1 MALGLTPQ
9 LRCHSEW
16 FPSKFRAWNSYP
28 ILPAQRAVTWNA
40 LRCPLMHA
48 CFSMSALPAMCAC
61 DRGPATAACSV
72 PSAQCLVRL
81 FKQAAPTAV
90 RQRIRSHRRSD
101 GGPSHD
107 DGRPVVEGPRATHRR
122 CGYVWGSSCRDVLRG
137 HAVHHRG
144 SRCRW
149 AQCAAQGRHP
159 LAGDAGSL
167 VVAIWGYWRG
177 YRIHR
182 AWTPLVVGSVGA
194 VSLAVGVIVVHG
206 FPAMPMIYGG
216 AILLIAASV
225 WNIVVRKRCPA
236 EASS

>member
-1 MALGLTPQ
+1 MRCLPCARATEARRL
-9 LRCHSEW
+9 LRVL
-16 FPSKFRAWNSYP
+16 F
-28 ILPAQRAVTWNA
+28 
-40 LRCPLMHA
+40 LRL
-48 CFSMSALPAMCAC
+48 SALSAYSSRQHRLLFGSAS
-61 DRGPATAACSV
+61 DRTDA
-72 PSAQCLVRL
+72 R
-81 FKQAAPTAV
+81 TAV
-90 RQRIRSHRRSD
+90 RHMTTAA
-101 GGPSHD
+101 PSLRARAQLTD
-107 DGRPVVEGPRATHRR
+107 VAGTFGAVVAAMCCAGTPFIIAAVAAVGLSALRKDAILWPVM
-122 CGYVWGSSCRDVLRG
+122 L
-137 HAVHHRG
+137 
-144 SRCRW
+144 
-149 AQCAAQGRHP
+149 
-159 LAGDAGSL
+159 GSL